1 VRILERRAMAWWQK
15 DGKLVLIDRTGE
27 PIAVPPPPRYSNLI
41 VLVGDDAPDH
51 AAQLLDMLAREPDLA
66 KRVRAAVRVGARR
79 WNLRIDN
86 AIDVRLPEE
95 GADAAWSKL
104 GELERKNRILSRDI
118 EAVDLRLPDRLI
130 VQTKSG
136 RPPAAGGG
144 GRDT

>member
-1 VRILERRAMAWWQK
+1 M
-15 DGKLVLIDRTGE
+15 GE
-27 PIAVPPPPRYSNLI
+27 PITVPPPPRYSNLI
-41 VLVGDDAPDH
+41 VLVGDDAPIH
-51 AAQLLDMLAREPDLA
+51 AAKLLDMLAREPDLA

-86 AIDVRLPEE
+86 AIDVRLPED
-95 GADAAWSKL
+95 GADVAWSKL

-136 RPPAAGGG
+136 RPPTAGAG